1 MVRFNAK
8 RRRAEEEAKSVTLL
22 IRFCDIDAMQ
32 LFVRCLTNVSSEA
45 ARRRNQFEDHSVDAK
60 CVVDRGEACV
70 DDEVQTICR
79 YATRLLHANE
89 SRSDD
94 AISAD
99 DSSSGD
105 GGNTLGTSGGDSGN
119 TLGTSGGDTRNTLRA
134 SGGDTRNTL
143 RASGGDT
150 RNTLRASGGNSDVAR
165 KARELAELSQRV
177 TAILNNPQ
185 LLSGFLFS
193 LSPAGITYSLWSDIV
208 CPFFP
213 VIADSSCAAAAFH
226 ALCEAEQCIQQ
237 RDDEEPVFTTDGDNG
252 EVFGRLV
259 EALRDKYA
267 RRRRRGR
274 RNSLPDA
281 SLPRVVSYE
290 LFEAY
295 LSVLRKELH
304 RSQLL
309 QSKLVAMVDK
319 YKEKLQFGSFTMG
332 TNETVI
338 ACCPASVATTRI
350 GGSLYVTDRCVYF
363 HSANDVLIIPLYQP
377 VTCSRV
383 NKVFYCSFSRFVVL
397 PQSSRLTELLHK
409 PNGEGEGE
417 GGSEEWE

>member
-1 MVRFNAK
+1 MVRFSAK
-8 RRRAEEEAKSVTLL
+8 RRRVEEEAKSVTLL

-79 YATRLLHANE
+79 YATRLLHASE

-105 GGNTLGTSGGDSGN
+105 GGNTLGVSGGDNRN
-119 TLGTSGGDTRNTLRA
+119 TLGTSGGDN
-134 SGGDTRNTL
+134 N
-143 RASGGDT
+143 

-397 PQSSRLTELLHK
+397 PQSSRLTELLRK

>member
-1 MVRFNAK
+1 MVRFSAK

-70 DDEVQTICR
+70 DDEVQTICL
-79 YATRLLHANE
+79 YATRLLHASE

-105 GGNTLGTSGGDSGN
+105 GGNTLGVSGGDNRN
-119 TLGTSGGDTRNTLRA
+119 TLGTSGGDNNRNTLRA
-134 SGGDTRNTL
+134 TGDSN
-143 RASGGDT
+143 
-150 RNTLRASGGNSDVAR
+150 DVAR

-193 LSPAGITYSLWSDIV
+193 LSPAGITYSLWSDVV

-237 RDDEEPVFTTDGDNG
+237 RDDGEEPVFTTDGDNG

-281 SLPRVVSYE
+281 SSPRVVSYE

-338 ACCPASVATTRI
+338 ASCPASVATTRI

-397 PQSSRLTELLHK
+397 PQSSRLTELLRK
-409 PNGEGEGE
+409 SNGEGEGE
-417 GGSEEWE
+417 GGNEVW

>member
-1 MVRFNAK
+1 M
-8 RRRAEEEAKSVTLL
+8 
-22 IRFCDIDAMQ
+22 
-32 LFVRCLTNVSSEA
+32 
-45 ARRRNQFEDHSVDAK
+45 
-60 CVVDRGEACV
+60 
-70 DDEVQTICR
+70 
-79 YATRLLHANE
+79 
-89 SRSDD
+89 
-94 AISAD
+94 
-99 DSSSGD
+99 
-105 GGNTLGTSGGDSGN
+105 
-119 TLGTSGGDTRNTLRA
+119 
-134 SGGDTRNTL
+134 
-143 RASGGDT
+143 
-150 RNTLRASGGNSDVAR
+150 AR

>member
-105 GGNTLGTSGGDSGN
+105 GGNTLGT
-119 TLGTSGGDTRNTLRA
+119 
-134 SGGDTRNTL
+134 
-143 RASGGDT
+143 SGGDT

-397 PQSSRLTELLHK
+397 PQSSRLTELLRK

>member
-1 MVRFNAK
+1 MVRFSAK

-70 DDEVQTICR
+70 DDEVQTICL
-79 YATRLLHANE
+79 YATRLLHASE

-105 GGNTLGTSGGDSGN
+105 GGNTLGVSGGDNRN
-119 TLGTSGGDTRNTLRA
+119 TLGTSGGDNNRNTLRA
-134 SGGDTRNTL
+134 TGDSN
-143 RASGGDT
+143 
-150 RNTLRASGGNSDVAR
+150 DVAR

-193 LSPAGITYSLWSDIV
+193 LSPAGITYSLWSDVV

-237 RDDEEPVFTTDGDNG
+237 RDDGEEPVFTTDGDNG

-281 SLPRVVSYE
+281 SSPRVVSYE

-338 ACCPASVATTRI
+338 ASCPASVATTRI

-397 PQSSRLTELLHK
+397 PQSSRLTELLRK
-409 PNGEGEGE
+409 SNGEGEGE
-417 GGSEEWE
+417 GGNEVWE

>member
-1 MVRFNAK
+1 MVRFSTK

-60 CVVDRGEACV
+60 CVVDHGEACV
-70 DDEVQTICR
+70 DDDVKTICW
-79 YATRLLHANE
+79 YAMRLLHASE

-94 AISAD
+94 ALSAD
-99 DSSSGD
+99 DSSSGE
-105 GGNTLGTSGGDSGN
+105 GGNTLGVSGGGDGGNSLGVSGGD
-119 TLGTSGGDTRNTLRA
+119 
-134 SGGDTRNTL
+134 
-143 RASGGDT
+143 
-150 RNTLRASGGNSDVAR
+150 NSDVTR

-193 LSPAGITYSLWSDIV
+193 LSPAGVTYSLWSDVV

-237 RDDEEPVFTTDGDNG
+237 RDDGEEPVFTTDGDNG

-259 EALRDKYA
+259 EVLRDKYA

-274 RNSLPDA
+274 RNSLPGA
-281 SLPRVVSYE
+281 SSPRVVSYE

-338 ACCPASVATTRI
+338 SFCPASVASTRI
-350 GGSLYVTDRCVYF
+350 GGSLFVTDRCVYF
-363 HSANDVLIIPLYQP
+363 HSVNDVLIIPLYQP
-377 VTCSRV
+377 VTCNRV
-383 NKVFYCSFSRFVVL
+383 NKVLYCSFSRFVVL
-397 PQSSRLTELLHK
+397 PQSSRLTELLRK

-417 GGSEEWE
+417 GESEVWE

>member
-1 MVRFNAK
+1 MVRFSAK

-70 DDEVQTICR
+70 DDEVQTICL
-79 YATRLLHANE
+79 YATRLLHASE

-105 GGNTLGTSGGDSGN
+105 GGNTLGVSGGDNRN
-119 TLGTSGGDTRNTLRA
+119 TLGTSVGDNNRNTLRA
-134 SGGDTRNTL
+134 TGDSN
-143 RASGGDT
+143 
-150 RNTLRASGGNSDVAR
+150 DVAR

-193 LSPAGITYSLWSDIV
+193 LSPAGITYSLWSDVV

-237 RDDEEPVFTTDGDNG
+237 RDDGEEPVFTTDGDNG

-281 SLPRVVSYE
+281 SSPRVVSYE

-338 ACCPASVATTRI
+338 ASCPASVATTRI

-397 PQSSRLTELLHK
+397 PQSSRLTELLRK
-409 PNGEGEGE
+409 SNGEGEGE
-417 GGSEEWE
+417 GGNEVW

>member
-70 DDEVQTICR
+70 DDEVQTICL

-105 GGNTLGTSGGDSGN
+105 GGNTLGVSGGDNRN
-119 TLGTSGGDTRNTLRA
+119 TLGTSGGDNNRNTLRA
-134 SGGDTRNTL
+134 TGDSN
-143 RASGGDT
+143 
-150 RNTLRASGGNSDVAR
+150 DVAR

-193 LSPAGITYSLWSDIV
+193 LSPAGITYSLWSDVV

-281 SLPRVVSYE
+281 SSPRVVSYE

-338 ACCPASVATTRI
+338 ASCPASVATTRI

-397 PQSSRLTELLHK
+397 PQSSRLTELLRK
-409 PNGEGEGE
+409 SNGEGEGE
-417 GGSEEWE
+417 GGNEVWE

>member
-70 DDEVQTICR
+70 DDEVQTICL
-79 YATRLLHANE
+79 YATRLLHASE

-105 GGNTLGTSGGDSGN
+105 GGNTLGVSGGDNRN
-119 TLGTSGGDTRNTLRA
+119 TLGTSGGDNNRNTLRA
-134 SGGDTRNTL
+134 TGDSN
-143 RASGGDT
+143 
-150 RNTLRASGGNSDVAR
+150 DVAR

-193 LSPAGITYSLWSDIV
+193 LSPAGITYSLWSDVV

-281 SLPRVVSYE
+281 SSPRVVSYE

-319 YKEKLQFGSFTMG
+319 YKEKLQFGSFAMG

-350 GGSLYVTDRCVYF
+350 GGSLFVTDRCVYF

-397 PQSSRLTELLHK
+397 PQSSRLTELLRK
-409 PNGEGEGE
+409 SNGEGEGE
-417 GGSEEWE
+417 GGNEVWE

>member
-1 MVRFNAK
+1 MVRFSAK

-70 DDEVQTICR
+70 DDEVQTICL
-79 YATRLLHANE
+79 YATRLLHASE

-105 GGNTLGTSGGDSGN
+105 GGNTLGVSGGDN
-119 TLGTSGGDTRNTLRA
+119 NRNTLRA
-134 SGGDTRNTL
+134 TGDSN
-143 RASGGDT
+143 
-150 RNTLRASGGNSDVAR
+150 DVAR

-193 LSPAGITYSLWSDIV
+193 LSPAGITYSLWSDVV

-281 SLPRVVSYE
+281 SSPRVVSYE

-338 ACCPASVATTRI
+338 ASCPASVATTRI

-397 PQSSRLTELLHK
+397 PQSSRLTELLRK
-409 PNGEGEGE
+409 SNGEGEGE
-417 GGSEEWE
+417 GGNEVWE

>member
-8 RRRAEEEAKSVTLL
+8 HRRVEEEAKSVTLL

-60 CVVDRGEACV
+60 CVVDRGEARV
-70 DDEVQTICR
+70 DDEVQTICL
-79 YATRLLHANE
+79 YATRLLHASE

-94 AISAD
+94 GISAD

-105 GGNTLGTSGGDSGN
+105 GG
-119 TLGTSGGDTRNTLRA
+119 
-134 SGGDTRNTL
+134 
-143 RASGGDT
+143 
-150 RNTLRASGGNSDVAR
+150 NTLRASGGNSDVAR

-397 PQSSRLTELLHK
+397 PQSSRLTELLRK